1 MSSSIRVSLLL
12 SCFGLLACAKSS
24 GNEDLDRCEAAA
36 RKIAEVFSAEDD
48 ERRSQRYVDALELCT
63 LKPDRTLSAIGDA
76 YLTCV
81 DEAAHGAA
89 LLRCRY
95 EMEAAA
101 QADALAKLEAAALPL
116 MKDLCAG
123 KIEGELKD
131 DPRFDEIEKLET
143 EARELGVDGEAITAM
158 MERVNGEAG
167 CPQPGSGRGLPG
179 RAQAGSSRR

>member
-1 MSSSIRVSLLL
+1 MSPSIRVSLFL

-36 RKIAEVFSAEDD
+36 RKIAEVFSAKDD

-63 LKPDRTLSAIGDA
+63 LKPESSLSEIGDA

-81 DEAAHGAA
+81 EEAAHGAA

-101 QADALAKLEAAALPL
+101 QADVLAKLEAATLPL
-116 MKDLCAG
+116 MQDLCAG

-131 DPRFDEIEKLET
+131 DPRFEGIEKLET
-143 EARELGVDGEAITAM
+143 EAGKLGVEGDAITAM
-158 MERVNGEAG
+158 MDRVKDAAG
-167 CPQPGSGRGLPG
+167 CPKGE
-179 RAQAGSSRR
+179 